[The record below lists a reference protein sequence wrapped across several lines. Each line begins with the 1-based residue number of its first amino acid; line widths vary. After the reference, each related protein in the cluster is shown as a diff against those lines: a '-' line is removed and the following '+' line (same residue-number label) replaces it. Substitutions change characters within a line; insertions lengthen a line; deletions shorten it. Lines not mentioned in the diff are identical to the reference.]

1 MKVGDLVKARY
12 KTGLLGI
19 LMEIKRFDYGRPSE
33 YTVLWNDGRIGH
45 MTESFF
51 EVINESR

>member
-19 LMEIKRFDYGRPSE
+19 LMQIKRFQYGRPEE
-33 YTVLWNDGRIGH
+33 YTVLWNDGRIGY
-45 MTESFF
+45 MTESFL
-51 EVINESR
+51 EAVKKCP